1 MFLRKCKRTI
11 AFLMAL
17 IMTFSLLPVSAFAV
31 ETDDGH
37 DHGDGAIIETEGTE
51 HVCVYVAGEPVAP
64 TPEARGYTPYTCE
77 CGESYQG
84 DFVDYVAPEDE
95 PAFAD
100 WTDEMWEVQDEI
112 DYILD
117 FYLSDYGFVMPEG
130 TPSETELAALCA
142 QMEDIFVNQMDDN
155 TRENALSGAKE
166 IEYILMAYL
175 DGGMI
180 TESQAQTIV
189 DANPL
194 AVEYVD
200 LAYMHGV
207 SPNVLED
214 IISSVNVSGLTVS
227 YTSTPYNSTLGTD
240 GKASCEGSAGAIKVS
255 ASSGKSSFFTG
266 SKIGTSSVTVT
277 LTNTGYDN
285 AVLSFF
291 YTAPSEG
298 TGTITT
304 TGNSVGSGTNQSFIL
319 ARNQTV
325 TVKLVSSGSSTSTCN
340 LNLTTIQLVE
350 AQLAKAT
357 FVAPSGGTY
366 TVDGTGITA
375 DTEMSNLTTKVYSLV
390 ATPNSGASFVGWV
403 DANNRILSTSATD
416 SLVLTED
423 TTVKALFAENG
434 SAAFA
439 IGTTVAQ
446 TYSEKYTLIVTI
458 GDEFN
463 YHTVTKTHLYT
474 DLQEAIDAANSSTSK
489 AIVLTNSGTIS
500 GNYTIPSGVSLLI
513 PCDDAGTLATTQPL
527 CKGLV
532 GSPTA
537 VKNITP
543 YKTLTMASGSSIT
556 IAEGGAMNVNAV
568 LFAIGGSDRG
578 GGSPLG
584 GYGYVKMQE
593 GSNITVQGGGAL
605 YTYGYINGSGTV
617 TAKNDSKV
625 YEVFQYEDFR
635 GGSASSELAQDTDHA
650 VFPLS
655 DYYVQNIMVPLT
667 LEAGATEG
675 SYASL
680 HMSSAT
686 FGTGVEFI
694 SDSNAMFNLKSGSVT
709 KYYDHAK
716 DRLVFELNGD
726 VEIAGINMS
735 IGAGT
740 YKMDMNSS
748 EFVLPINSNM
758 TIYLNSGNLSVQQE
772 VALLPGAEV
781 YISDGANCTL
791 VDGGALY
798 LYDTAEWG
806 NFVSANPTTFIPVYH
821 IPERQYTMSAAEL
834 KDAQIT
840 IEGSVTASGDVYTTA
855 GGAAIKGTE
864 SAVIYMTPATSGTTY
879 QYDQSAF
886 HEFSMSNGKLTP
898 AKLMNADGTY
908 FSTANDTPKVDN
920 AYVEGYY
927 LYENGAWHFR
937 CNTHTPGEGPTCG
950 KAQTCTLCGVETA
963 PATGQHTPGAAA
975 TCTTAQTCTKCG
987 TELNAALNHKNG
999 GTAVNAVTPKCY
1011 DTEAGHKAYYTCK
1024 DCGAHFE
1031 DNACTKPIAA
1041 LTAWLAEGGAGY
1053 VAIPEHTWNGGEQ
1066 TQDPTCTENG
1076 VMTYTCT
1083 VCAGQNKVSTKT
1095 EPVITSGHNA
1105 VKGTDCKDSTCTA
1118 TGIKDYWYCS
1128 KCATHY
1134 SDEDCTAKIE
1144 NIAAWKTGDGVIA
1157 KKAHATDNE
1166 QTADEVP
1173 STCTVQGTKAYWYC
1187 STCTTYYSDEDCTA
1201 KIDDID
1207 AWKDGDGK
1215 LPLAD
1220 HEWQAVTAQAATC
1233 LAPGHNYHSAC
1244 KNCDATQNKTVS
1256 EQLSHVGTVVAAKA
1270 PTCTVPGHEEYYKCN
1285 NGCGKYYSTK
1295 GDDGVLSNEIT
1306 PAEWYGEGGAGNIP
1320 ALGHHL
1326 VLVPEVPKT
1335 CTTDG
1340 TAEHYVCVADDACT
1354 QGDCDGRTVYCGK
1367 LFRDAAGEELVIET
1381 DLVIKASHTLA
1392 EAVIENEDEASG
1404 TYELVVYCSVESCK
1418 KELSRKLVAASDPE
1432 HIGVEKVAYKAPTCT
1447 EDGNSAGWKC
1457 TDVNCPVDG
1466 CGGTATNVTS
1476 IDKLGHTFAGA
1487 AENAITYAFDKDDED
1502 ALTCTASGICTR
1514 ENCGAEHSVTVDA
1527 TMTEQTL
1534 TCERDHT
1541 KTYTASF
1548 AGYEGLKETHTETV
1562 TVERTTGHDW
1572 SGEVMYTDL
1581 VDAETCTA
1589 THTCGK
1595 NFGLES
1601 CVRTATATVS
1611 KVVTPPTCTA
1621 AGYTTYTADFTEDWT
1636 VDQTKKVDGEAATG
1650 HTYTVSGNTVAWN
1663 ADTTSATCTATLICK
1678 CGETI
1683 PDVSVAATESERV
1696 KATCE
1701 GAGKVIYTAT
1711 FVLPEGT
1718 EGKMADDQQPLTHE
1732 VTLSALNHDWEYTY
1746 DWSNDNATCTATRV
1760 CQNDSSHTNTET
1772 AEAEHTCTATCEG
1785 AGEDIYTVTFQN
1797 KNGEGFVTKHVKVAR
1812 EKLGHD
1818 PVKVEAKAS
1827 TCAEKGVQG
1836 NNEYYTC
1843 SRCSGVFEDE
1853 ACTVSTT
1860 VKMKTLPYVGHKFTN
1875 YVYDNNR
1882 TCEKDGTKTALCDY
1896 GCGTKSEPIVDSTHP
1911 RSGHTYDDGVITT
1924 PPTCTEEGVRTFT
1937 CQNDWC
1943 DVTGGHAYTEHVE
1956 ALGHSLIAH
1965 EGKESTC
1972 DVNGYSAY
1980 YQCTPSKARSGERS
1994 YCGYYFA
2001 AETDTAVEAT
2011 PIAKNE
2017 TELTAWQVKPAAE
2030 GGGALELRVC
2040 KDADFNHE
2048 CDYDDCDKV
2057 MGTHVDN
2064 DKNHICDGYGER
2076 CTVGRLGG
2084 EGSDVT
2090 TDKDHK
2096 CDYCGAEIGQHEFV
2110 NGVCNC
2116 TYVQDLT
2123 VTITIK
2129 ADGYSDFTLATETIK
2144 YKNNGT
2150 DFTKTLNLSNYGD
2163 CVVINSVE
2171 AKVGENDVDHSWTE
2185 DTVTVGYEALT
2196 GDVNIVV
2203 NAQQTHIAERAEV
2216 DRTEATCLVNGKEV
2230 IKLYCSKC
2238 HQLYSTLKNVIP
2250 AKGEHTYD
2258 EGVYT
2263 EPTFDADGYTTYTC
2277 QYDQCDTAGG
2287 HIKTETATG
2296 TKLIAVAKVGAQR
2309 FETLEE
2315 AIEAVGNRG
2324 TITLL
2329 SKYTIEGYEVW
2340 DLGKRVTLY
2349 VPAVEDNYGLIVK
2362 GDLTIKSGTYVV
2374 EGMYGIGV
2382 TGKLTIDGGT
2392 FEVEEDND
2400 YLIGSWGTTV
2410 INGGEFVGQYNC
2422 VNGFAGSLTITG
2434 GTFETEDKDATGE
2447 WDSYDVLAEDGVATI
2462 TGGTFSKSVAEYVPE
2477 THTEVNR
2484 GSYYEVTTHK
2494 AGEPQKENIVPATCT
2509 EPGSYDEVT
2518 RCVDCNEVLK
2528 RETGKV
2534 IPAAGHTVTVI
2545 EGKTATC
2552 TEPGYK
2558 EAYYCSVCEKYFATR
2573 SAENEKVLSDEITV
2587 ALSVWQTEGEGK
2599 VVKPHNGY
2607 LISATAMTCVSNG
2620 NNAYYK
2626 CSVCQ
2631 QAFVD
2636 EDCQTPTTDA
2646 EQIVYAVPHAYGE
2659 GKYLTE
2665 DDKPTCTESGTLTFT
2680 CQNEWC
2686 NVEGGYIRT
2695 ETVDK
2700 LNHHYDWDGGK
2711 VVTEPTC
2718 TADGYTTYDCS
2729 RCDETHTGD
2738 KVSKT
2743 GHTSGQVILGQ
2754 SPTCTE
2760 NGWENYYQCQNSCG
2774 LYYEDAS
2781 YTKPIG
2787 DADAL
2792 DVWKTTGNGVKPAW
2806 DHNYTAVDGK
2816 APDCTNPGYLASFK
2830 CTNLNCFQYFT
2841 EDEDGEK
2848 VLIGGQS
2855 QYNAWVAEGGDGYIK
2870 ANGHTP
2876 GEVKTENVVAPKCE
2890 ENGSH
2895 DEVTYC
2901 TVCQTE
2907 TSRVNEVDNMTGH
2920 TGERVVEATAPTCT
2934 DTGLTEGKYCDACEK
2949 WTEPQAVVD
2958 AKGHTIVETAEVAPK
2973 CNAFGT
2979 KAYYYCEVCDLY
2991 YATKTGE
2998 KELSDKIGNAT
3009 ELTQWLSV
3017 VGQGKIAKLPHTEVI
3032 DEAVP
3037 ATCEG
3042 TGLTEGKHCDVC
3054 GHVIKE
3060 QEVVP
3065 ATGHTQVSTI
3075 EQVDATCKDFG
3086 VKEYYFCDACD
3097 KYFATKVSDTELS
3110 DEITDL
3116 DAWKSGDGKI
3126 EKLNHTPEI
3135 IPAVAPSCTEDGLT
3149 SGLKCSVC
3157 QTVLNEPVKDPAK
3170 GHKPVID
3177 KAVDPT
3183 CTETGLTEG
3192 SHCSVCQTVL
3202 DEQEPVDALGHT
3214 IVETAEVAPKCN
3226 AFGTKVYYYCEVCD
3240 LYYATKTGEKEL
3252 SDKIGNATELTQWL
3266 SVVGQGKIAKLP
3278 HTEEIDAYQAPT
3290 CTETG
3295 LTEGK
3300 HCKVCGHVI
3309 KAQDT
3314 IPDNGHTE
3322 TIDAAKAATCTEPG
3336 LTEGKHCSVC
3346 QEILI
3351 EQETVDALGHSGELV
3366 KGQPAKCEQAGWKD
3380 YYQCK
3385 TCKKYFVDADCTQS
3399 IADLNA
3405 WRTTGDGVIVGLE
3418 HQWDEGR
3425 VTTLPTCTE
3434 EGVRTF
3440 TCSTCNGTKT
3450 GSEEALGHDVEYH
3463 EGKAPTYTS
3472 PGWEPY
3478 ETCKRCD
3485 EYNTLVA
3492 IPALGEPEITNFDDF
3507 IENLAILEAI
3517 ADYYVKKV
3525 APGNDPA
3532 MLVIKYIRTGVDRYN
3547 SGSWNIMAGYEDAD
3561 FAEYVRKYEEEYN
3574 ASLEEGEEMMKV
3586 SGLKNI
3592 HEFYLPNGDWADIGH
3607 VFGSMDIT
3615 YTNKSSEDHADV
3627 SGWAGDTVDLMS
3639 MVDQFGWESTNLEDM
3654 IEEINTKYFLKYRE
3668 DFEEEPIEG
3677 TFSNT
3682 DMEGDLDAFY
3692 VMQQLYNSEYGNG
3705 TLTEIFSEYMTAS
3718 LTSKDRAA
3726 FFLNNRLDGVSL
3738 RSDVRDAVYN
3748 EYLGNG
3754 VVATLE
3760 GTRPFNTTDLT
3771 DLRKAC
3777 CYVVADYLCRLA
3789 GDFIEVEENYYFS
3802 VYQTETATLAPGIV
3816 QKINYANTVDGRT
3829 MVYYLATGDITQG
3842 NVHIYANYNNND
3854 PAAGWEMQRVLDQ
3867 ANAAQNKYG
3876 DPESGQY
3883 IENYNV
3889 IASING
3895 AGYDMYTGEPS
3906 GILVMDGVTY
3916 HPIDSH
3922 GFFGILD
3929 DGTAR
3934 IGTMAEFEALQAER
3948 PGRVQEAIATFG
3960 DLIRDGKIV
3969 AAEGGDR
3976 AGRTAIGITATGK
3989 VVFMVLDGRQGAL
4002 SAGGNMREIAQIML
4016 EAGCVTA
4023 VNLDGGGSTTYVAR
4037 EPGATE
4043 LSVVNSPSD
4052 GAARSVSTSLLMV
4065 STAPDS
4071 TAFDRAVIDSEYAY
4085 FTVGSGDTFTA
4096 TAVGATGNVVDMPE
4110 GVEWAVSNEEIGSIT
4125 ADGVFTAKANGDATV
4140 QLKLDG
4146 AVVGSKNIHVVY
4158 PDNVYFAKSTINA
4171 IYGEPITLPVRVSYE
4186 GKAVAFNEADVVLSV
4201 ADPKHGAVEGF
4212 TFTGNEESGLRNIK
4226 VTAALICDPSV
4237 TGSIDLAMYTKD
4249 EASFDFEN
4257 ASGGDQQLAWI
4268 REVTNSTLEGSNVY
4282 RSIDREQP
4290 MVTSY
4295 TFAMDMS
4302 KITMPTQLEDLTYM
4316 LPGAD
4321 VEGSNTAWSFL
4332 LQLAE
4337 RVSTLTEVT
4346 PILYFDKDL
4355 EVDYSELTIN
4365 NEYFYLK
4372 EAIFNEEENSL
4383 TLVMKWHRQEKPI
4396 DIDAANPMCIVTGI
4410 TLTPKEDAA
4419 WNSSDALAV
4428 VNKGMI
4434 AYDIYLRANALYSF
4448 SSKPENQ
4455 EVYGLYP
4462 FTNIREDGVTENG
4475 GHFQS
4480 VYKDFEDQY
4489 TLSNGV
4495 KDGWVVE
4502 GGGFA
4507 YYENGEKYVGIQ
4519 KIDGYYYDFGDQ
4531 GVNIGQKKYTGDMT
4545 DENGN
4550 EFYLVDGV
4558 VYTGWMVQGIKR
4570 VRYYN
4575 PETGI
4580 REQLTEDEVPS
4591 TCIIDGHCVY
4601 TSESGAQ
4608 KRIDYDDAGGHEYV
4622 RQADGS
4628 YVCSVC
4634 DYVRIEMEDV
4644 TVTLSTYAYTYN
4656 GQTRTPSTIATAADG
4671 RVLTKPGQT
4680 AKYDYYSTYT
4690 NNVDVGTA
4698 SVTLTAMKYGKYSN
4712 LNTWR
4717 GNAAGTKMVT
4727 YEIRPDLPTDITM
4740 EVVDNKAVLSWKAS
4754 LAPDVTYVIYVLE
4767 GENWTEL
4774 AQTTELS
4781 YSMDVAET
4789 IGKYFRIGTYKV
4801 VDDATY
4807 ESIKKTKIV
4816 SLVTTAPL
4824 VAVGSDADG
4833 KPTLRW
4839 TGVTDVNEYKVYRA
4853 TKKSG
4858 YYANVFTTTGKSYVH
4873 VSAVAENTYY
4883 YFVRA
4888 ILSDGTTVDSEIV
4901 TNRPLDSDVEF
4912 TITTGNSA
4920 EGKPTLKWTAI
4931 ADADYYEVYRA
4942 ETQDGSYSKMFTTK
4956 GTSYANT
4963 SAIAGKTYYY
4973 KLKVVLTDETEVVSD
4988 IIQNTCII
4996 PDVVFDIT
5004 PGNNTEGKPTLKWKP
5019 IIGADYY
5026 EVYRAN
5032 TRNGNYVKAFTTK
5045 GTTYANISA
5054 TTGKTYYYKLKVV
5067 LTDGTEE
5074 VSDIIQNT
5082 CIIPDVVFDITPG
5095 NNAEGKPTLKW
5106 TAIAGADHYEVY
5118 RANTRNGN
5126 YIKAFTTKGTTYTN
5140 ISATAGKTYYYK
5152 LKVVLTD
5159 GTEVVSDILQNTCLI
5174 SEVVFDIKTGN
5185 NAEGKPT
5192 LKWTAIAGADH
5203 YEVYRANTRNGNY
5216 IKAFTTKG
5224 ITYTNISATA
5234 GKTYYYKLMVHLVD
5248 GTTETSEIITNK
5260 CLRVSN

>member
-1 MFLRKCKRTI
+1 MIAKYRKNGKRI
-11 AFLMAL
+11 VSFVMA
-17 IMTFSLLPVSAFAV
+17 MVMMFSLLPVQAFATETGEGEDHVHCEVCGEHECVCCEVCGQAECVCPEEETPV
-31 ETDDGH
+31 EDEPVEEPAPTGESEALVALRAEIVAYIEELGLTPGMSDQMLLYAYGNHESLEAAQASLTAQDEFRQRAAQLLTKEEKQILLAEENSQLCIRYREVVAKAYATEEVSLTNQTVIGKVTVTTS
-37 DHGDGAIIETEGTE
+37 GDGSSSFKDGTLTVPVTGGKSGCDDVTGTANVTFTNGYSMPITLSFTAKIDGGSGVTGNKSVELKAGESMAYSVTTDGKGSSAKATLTINSFSVAGKGTFGAVQGDGSYTLSVNNGATQTITTDKVERADDAFGTE
-51 HVCVYVAGEPVAP
+51 YTLTAILPEGSVFQGWFDENGDFIGKDNPYTFEKEGHFTVYPKFAKPSVKVEFAAAENGTYKVGEEEATSGLTKEEDVNTTYTAEVTSVAEGYIFFGWYDVTNSKYIGHEKTLKYVSVDDVTLKPEFMKPDGLAKFGVGSETFYNLNAADAAAKGATITLLNDGVLPAADYTISSGNTLLIPMEDGKVYTTEPKTYDKEDYGYVAP
-64 TPEARGYTPYTCE
+64 T
-77 CGESYQG
+77 
-84 DFVDYVAPEDE
+84 
-95 PAFAD
+95 AFRKLQMAD
-100 WTDEMWEVQDEI
+100 GAEI
-112 DYILD
+112 TVNGSLSIAGSQRAGGAGMILD
-117 FYLSDYGFVMPEG
+117 DTYREIMGGVHGPVGFIE
-130 TPSETELAALCA
+130 
-142 QMEDIFVNQMDDN
+142 MD
-155 TRENALSGAKE
+155 A
-166 IEYILMAYL
+166 
-175 DGGMI
+175 
-180 TESQAQTIV
+180 
-189 DANPL
+189 
-194 AVEYVD
+194 
-200 LAYMHGV
+200 
-207 SPNVLED
+207 
-214 IISSVNVSGLTVS
+214 
-227 YTSTPYNSTLGTD
+227 
-240 GKASCEGSAGAIKVS
+240 
-255 ASSGKSSFFTG
+255 G
-266 SKIGTSSVTVT
+266 SKITVNGGGN
-277 LTNTGYDN
+277 LYAWGY
-285 AVLSFF
+285 
-291 YTAPSEG
+291 
-298 TGTITT
+298 IT
-304 TGNSVGSGTNQSFIL
+304 GSGSVEVM
-319 ARNQTV
+319 RN
-325 TVKLVSSGSSTSTCN
+325 
-340 LNLTTIQLVE
+340 
-350 AQLAKAT
+350 
-357 FVAPSGGTY
+357 
-366 TVDGTGITA
+366 
-375 DTEMSNLTTKVYSLV
+375 
-390 ATPNSGASFVGWV
+390 
-403 DANNRILSTSATD
+403 
-416 SLVLTED
+416 
-423 TTVKALFAENG
+423 
-434 SAAFA
+434 
-439 IGTTVAQ
+439 
-446 TYSEKYTLIVTI
+446 
-458 GDEFN
+458 
-463 YHTVTKTHLYT
+463 
-474 DLQEAIDAANSSTSK
+474 
-489 AIVLTNSGTIS
+489 
-500 GNYTIPSGVSLLI
+500 
-513 PCDDAGTLATTQPL
+513 
-527 CKGLV
+527 
-532 GSPTA
+532 
-537 VKNITP
+537 
-543 YKTLTMASGSSIT
+543 
-556 IAEGGAMNVNAV
+556 
-568 LFAIGGSDRG
+568 
-578 GGSPLG
+578 
-584 GYGYVKMQE
+584 
-593 GSNITVQGGGAL
+593 
-605 YTYGYINGSGTV
+605 GTV
-617 TAKNDSKV
+617 
-625 YEVFQYEDFR
+625 YESFQVTDWR
-635 GGSASSELAQDTDHA
+635 GGSAASDIVDNKWGI
-650 VFPLS
+650 FPMS
-655 DYYVQNIMVPLT
+655 QYYVQNIEVPMKLN
-667 LEAGATEG
+667 AGAIESGYTSTTITLVGVVGAPVPFVGNGGLFSIDSGYLLKDYDEASDRQVYEVHGNVSMDKISIEMQVSIIKTVRVDSSKYALPITCNLTVDVVSGTINITQDLAFLPG
-675 SYASL
+675 SEIIVQQGAYCNLSNGKSVYVYDRDEWAGYCSNHNMTHCPL
-680 HMSSAT
+680 AFAPGRTGTRAALADANIQIDGTVNADAGFLYTTTSGAKVFST
-686 FGTGVEFI
+686 GTGKV
-694 SDSNAMFNLKSGSVT
+694 
-709 KYYDHAK
+709 
-716 DRLVFELNGD
+716 
-726 VEIAGINMS
+726 NMKL
-735 IGAGT
+735 GT
-740 YKMDMNSS
+740 
-748 EFVLPINSNM
+748 
-758 TIYLNSGNLSVQQE
+758 
-772 VALLPGAEV
+772 
-781 YISDGANCTL
+781 
-791 VDGGALY
+791 
-798 LYDTAEWG
+798 
-806 NFVSANPTTFIPVYH
+806 
-821 IPERQYTMSAAEL
+821 
-834 KDAQIT
+834 
-840 IEGSVTASGDVYTTA
+840 
-855 GGAAIKGTE
+855 
-864 SAVIYMTPATSGTTY
+864 ATTTY
-879 QYDQSAF
+879 QYTQGESCTKVDI
-886 HEFSMSNGKLTP
+886 P
-898 AKLMNADGTY
+898 VVVAKLQNGDHTEENP
-908 FSTANDTPKVDN
+908 STTN
-920 AYVEGYY
+920 
-927 LYENGAWHFR
+927 
-937 CNTHTPGEGPTCG
+937 
-950 KAQTCTLCGVETA
+950 
-963 PATGQHTPGAAA
+963 PATEVNPTGTTYTYTNGVWVPSCNGNACVQAEGLKDCQDKVCKYCGALFERATAAHTPGAAA

-987 TELNAALNHKNG
+987 TELNAALGHSEETVP
-999 GTAVNAVTPKCY
+999 GTAATCYSTGLTEGVKCNR
-1011 DTEAGHKAYYTCK
+1011 AG
-1024 DCGAHFE
+1024 CGAILTAQTVTDKTAH
-1031 DNACTKPIAA
+1031 TWGSSPIAS
-1041 LTAWLAEGGAGY
+1041 TE
-1053 VAIPEHTWNGGEQ
+1053 
-1066 TQDPTCTENG
+1066 PTCTTDG
-1076 VMTYTCT
+1076 SKTYECT
-1083 VCAGQNKVSTKT
+1083 VCRQAATQGKFDASAIGTKT

-1105 VKGTDCKDSTCTA
+1105 EKGTDCKDSTCIA

-1128 KCATHY
+1128 KCATYY
-1134 SDEDCTAKIE
+1134 SDAACTAPITE
-1144 NIAAWKTGDGVIA
+1144 NIATWKTGNGVIA

-1166 QTADEVP
+1166 QTAAEVP
-1173 STCTVQGTKAYWYC
+1173 STCTVQGTMAYWYC
-1187 STCTTYYSDEDCTA
+1187 STCTTYYSDAACNR

-1207 AWKDGDGK
+1207 AWKNGDGK
-1215 LPLAD
+1215 LTLAD
-1220 HEWQAVTAQAATC
+1220 HELQAVTEQAATC

-1244 KNCDATQNKTVS
+1244 KNCDATQNKIVYD
-1256 EQLSHVGTVVAAKA
+1256 QLSHVGTVVAAKA
-1270 PTCTVPGHEEYYKCN
+1270 PTCTVPGHKEYYKCN

-1340 TAEHYVCVADDACT
+1340 TAAHYVCVADDACT

-1367 LFRDAAGEELVIET
+1367 LFRDAAGEELVTET
-1381 DLVIKASHTLA
+1381 DLVIKASHTPA
-1392 EAVIENEDEASG
+1392 EAVIVNEDDQRG
-1404 TYELVVYCSVESCK
+1404 TYELVVYCSVETCK
-1418 KELSRKLVAASDPE
+1418 EELSRKLVAASDPE
-1432 HIGVEKVAYKAPTCT
+1432 HIGVVQVAYKAATCT

-1457 TDVNCPVDG
+1457 TDVSCPVDG
-1466 CGGTATNVTS
+1466 CGGTATNVET
-1476 IDKLGHTFAGA
+1476 INKLGHTFAGA
-1487 AENAITYAFDKDDED
+1487 AENAITYTFDKT

-1527 TMTEQTL
+1527 TMTEVPL
-1534 TCERDHT
+1534 TCESNHT

-1548 AGYEGLKETHTETV
+1548 GGYEGLKATHEETDTIEV
-1562 TVERTTGHDW
+1562 TTGHDW
-1572 SGEVMYTDL
+1572 SGEVTYTDL

-1650 HTYTVSGNTVAWN
+1650 HTYTVSENTVAWN
-1663 ADTTSATCTATLICK
+1663 ANATSATCKATLNCK
-1678 CGETI
+1678 DRTHYI
-1683 PDVSVAATESERV
+1683 ANVAAVVT
-1696 KATCE
+1696 KDHTPATCE
-1701 GAGKVIYTAT
+1701 EDGKVIYTAT
-1711 FVLPEGT
+1711 FVVPEGT

-1732 VTLSALNHDWEYTY
+1732 VTLSALNHDWEYSY
-1746 DWSNDNATCTATRV
+1746 DWSDDNAACTATRV
-1760 CQNDSSHTNTET
+1760 CKNDSSHTNTET
-1772 AEAEHTCTATCEG
+1772 AEAVYTCTATCVA
-1785 AGEDIYTVTFQN
+1785 AGKDIYTVTFRN
-1797 KNGEGFVTKHVKVAR
+1797 ENGEGFATEPAEVAR

-1860 VKMKTLPYVGHKFTN
+1860 VKMQTLPYVGHKFTN

-1965 EGKESTC
+1965 AGKESTC
-1972 DVNGYSAY
+1972 DDNGYSAY

-2001 AETDTAVEAT
+2001 AETDTAVDAT
-2011 PIAKNE
+2011 PIAKN
-2017 TELTAWQVKPAAE
+2017 TDELTAWQTKSVAE
-2030 GGGALELRVC
+2030 GGGQLALRGCV
-2040 KDADFNHE
+2040 DADKNHE
-2048 CDYDDCDKV
+2048 CDYEDCDKSVGTHADANRDHKCDAYGVACAKGTIGTHVENKQDTQHRCDYCGVV
-2057 MGTHVDN
+2057 MGTHSFTN
-2064 DKNHICDGYGER
+2064 GIC
-2076 CTVGRLGG
+2076 T
-2084 EGSDVT
+2084 
-2090 TDKDHK
+2090 
-2096 CDYCGAEIGQHEFV
+2096 
-2110 NGVCNC
+2110 C

-2129 ADGYSDFTLATETIK
+2129 AVGYNDFTLATETIK
-2144 YKNNGT
+2144 YQNNGT

-2171 AKVGENDVDHSWTE
+2171 AKVGETDVGHSWTE

-2216 DRTEATCLVNGKEV
+2216 DRTEATCLKDGKEV
-2230 IKLYCSKC
+2230 ISLYCSKC
-2238 HQLYSTLKNVIP
+2238 HQLYSTLENVIP

-2296 TKLIAVAKVGAQR
+2296 TKLIAVAKVGTQR

-2329 SKYTIEGYEVW
+2329 SKYTIEDTEVW

-2392 FEVEEDND
+2392 FEVEENND

-2434 GTFETEDKDATGE
+2434 GTFETADKDATGE

-2494 AGEPQKENIVPATCT
+2494 AGESQKENVVPATCT

-2518 RCVDCNEVLK
+2518 RCVDCGEVLK

-2545 EGKTATC
+2545 DGKTATC

-2587 ALSVWQTEGEGK
+2587 ELSVWQTEGEGK

-2607 LISATAMTCVSNG
+2607 LISATAMTCVSDG

-2626 CSVCQ
+2626 CSVCL

-2665 DDKPTCTESGTLTFT
+2665 NDKPTCTKSGTLTYT
-2680 CQNEWC
+2680 CQNTWC
-2686 NVEGGYIRT
+2686 NVEGGHTYT
-2695 ETVDK
+2695 VAVDK
-2700 LNHHYDWDGGK
+2700 LNHDYDWEGGK

-2743 GHTSGQVILGQ
+2743 GHTKEPEAILGQ

-2760 NGWENYYQCQNSCG
+2760 NGWKNYYQCQNSCG

-2781 YTKPIG
+2781 WTKLIG
-2787 DADAL
+2787 DAAAL
-2792 DVWKTTGNGVKPAW
+2792 EVWKTTGNGVKPAW
-2806 DHNYTAVDGK
+2806 DHKYTAVDGK

-2958 AKGHTIVETAEVAPK
+2958 AKGHTVVETAEVAPK

-2979 KAYYYCEVCDLY
+2979 KAYYYCETCELY
-2991 YATKTGE
+2991 FATKVSDT
-2998 KELSDKIGNAT
+2998 ELSDKIGNAT

-3032 DEAVP
+3032 DEDVP

-3054 GHVIKE
+3054 EHVIKE

-3126 EKLNHTPEI
+3126 AKLDHKPEI

-3170 GHKPVID
+3170 GHKPVAD

-3214 IVETAEVAPKCN
+3214 IEATAEVAAKCN
-3226 AFGTKVYYYCEVCD
+3226 AFGTKAYYYCETCE
-3240 LYYATKTGEKEL
+3240 LYFATKVSDTEL

-3351 EQETVDALGHSGELV
+3351 EQETVEALGHSGELV

-3385 TCKKYFVDADCTQS
+3385 TCKKYFVEADCTQP

-3405 WRTTGDGVIVGLE
+3405 WRTTGDGVIADLE
-3418 HQWDEGR
+3418 HKWDEGR

-3450 GSEEALGHDVEYH
+3450 GPEEALGHDVEYH

-3561 FAEYVRKYEEEYN
+3561 FADYVRKYEEEYN

-3692 VMQQLYNSEYGNG
+3692 VMQQLYSSEYGNG

-3789 GDFIEVEENYYFS
+3789 GDFIEVEENIYFN

-3816 QKINYANTVDGRT
+3816 QKINYANTADGRT
-3829 MVYYLATGDITQG
+3829 MVYYLAIGDITQG

-3948 PGRVQEAIATFG
+3948 PGRVREAIATFG

-4110 GVEWAVSNEEIGSIT
+4110 GVEWAVSNEEVGSIT